1 MSKVTVQDIEAVD
14 DYWGPTF
21 RSILEGENTDA
32 ISEQLEMRVRSH
44 DKEIERICNLSYQ
57 GFIDSIQELLQVRT
71 QAQQLAQEVQTMDKS
86 LQLVSAALI
95 QQGNDL
101 VKARQIESNLASA
114 IEALKECLPALE
126 CYIKFCQQ
134 ASNKQYYQS
143 LRTLEILETQHLPKL
158 RSYRFVTQMRLAI
171 PVVKENI
178 RRSAEADFRE
188 FLENIRRFSPRIG
201 KEAIDHT
208 KKLQKRDINT
218 IIEDHKKAL
227 KNRSSAGDENNLSA
241 QDLIDFSPI
250 YRCLHIYNVL
260 GQREY
265 FEKDYRQQR
274 RDQAKLV
281 LQPPPGMHDN
291 LEAYK
296 LYICAIVGFFVVE
309 DHVKNTAGDV
319 VTSSYLEELWSSSLS
334 KFVNEISMS
343 SSSCTDPNILLRI
356 KNLIMLSINT
366 FKCYGYTVNVLWE
379 LLHNM
384 RDHYNEVLLQ
394 RWVHVFRDILDK
406 EQFLPMLVE
415 NQEEYEAIIERFPFH
430 SEQLES
436 TAFPK
441 KFPFSRMVPE
451 VYHQAKEFM
460 YACMKFAEDLTL
472 SSNEVAAMVRKAANL
487 LLTRSFSGCLSV
499 VFRNPSVALP
509 QLIQIIVDTQ
519 YLEKA
524 SPFLD
529 EFVGHMTNTCNTVS
543 GVTQT
548 TSAMFHVARQDAEKQ
563 VSVRICSKIDE
574 FFELSEYDWL
584 LVEPPGKAS
593 VFITDMISYLSSTL
607 ESFASKLPTIAQ
619 AACRRTCEHMAE
631 KIYAILFDDEVKQ
644 ISNGALQQINL
655 DLMQCEC
662 FAESEPVPGIKEG
675 ELSKYFLKCRQLLD
689 LLTMEEWA
697 TYLHDYGNKENR
709 YHLVHPQSIIIILE
723 KIREADKKTMFSV
736 LRKND
741 KKKLLETV
749 LKQLKH
755 LAERQS

>member
-21 RSILEGENTDA
+21 RSILEGDNKEN
-32 ISEQLEMRVRSH
+32 ISEQLEQRIRSH
-44 DKEIERICNLSYQ
+44 DKDIERICNISSQ
-57 GFIDSIQELLQVRT
+57 GFIESIHELLGVRT
-71 QAQQLAQEVQTMDKS
+71 QAHQLATEVQILDKS
-86 LQLVSAALI
+86 LQDISATLI
-95 QQGNDL
+95 KQGNDL

-114 IEALKECLPALE
+114 IDALQECLPALE
-126 CYIKFCQQ
+126 CYIKFCEQ
-134 ASNKQYYQS
+134 ANKKEYYQS
-143 LRTLEILETQHLPKL
+143 LRTLETLELQHLPKL
-158 RSYRFVTQMRLAI
+158 HSYKFVTKMRHAI
-171 PVVKENI
+171 PVIKENI
-178 RRSAEADFRE
+178 RCSAEADFRE

-201 KEAIDHT
+201 KQAIEHT

-218 IIEDHKKAL
+218 IIEDYKKSL
-227 KNRSSAGDENNLSA
+227 VNKENVVEGDNLSA
-241 QDLIDFSPI
+241 EDLIDFSPI
-250 YRCLHIYNVL
+250 YRCLHIYTVL
-260 GQREY
+260 GQKEY

-274 RDQAKLV
+274 RDQSKLV

-291 LEAYK
+291 LDTYK
-296 LYICAIVGFFVVE
+296 LYICAVVGFFVVE
-309 DHVKNTAGDV
+309 DHVKNNAGDV
-319 VTSSYLEELWSSSLS
+319 VTTAYLEELWSTSLT

-366 FKCYGYTVNVLWE
+366 FKCYGYTVTRLWE

-406 EQFLPMLVE
+406 EQFLPLIVE
-415 NQEEYEAIIERFPFH
+415 NQEKYEEIIERFPFH
-430 SEQLES
+430 WEQLEN
-436 TAFPK
+436 APFPK
-441 KFPFSRMVPE
+441 KFPFSGMVPE

-472 SSNEVAAMVRKAANL
+472 SPNEVAAMVRKAANL

-509 QLIQIIVDTQ
+509 QLIQIIIDTQ

-524 SPFLD
+524 SPFLE
-529 EFVGHMTNTCNTVS
+529 EFVCHMTNTESTVS
-543 GVTQT
+543 KTNN
-548 TSAMFHVARQDAEKQ
+548 SPAMFHVACQDAERQ
-563 VSVRICSKIDE
+563 VGIRICSKIDE
-574 FFELSEYDWL
+574 FFELSEYEWL

-593 VFITDMISYLSSTL
+593 AYITDMISYLSSTF
-607 ESFASKLPTIAQ
+607 ESFSTKLPSIAQ
-619 AACRRTCEHMAE
+619 TACHRTCEHMAE
-631 KIYAILFDDEVKQ
+631 KIWSLLFDDEVKQ
-644 ISNGALQQINL
+644 ISTGALQQINL
-655 DLMQCEC
+655 DLLQCEF
-662 FAESEPVPGIKEG
+662 FAAKDPVPGLNEG
-675 ELSKYFLKCRQLLD
+675 DLSKYFLKCRQLLD

-697 TYLHDYGNKENR
+697 TYLHDYGTKEDR
-709 YHLVHPQSIIIILE
+709 YNLVHPQYIIIILE
-723 KIREADKKTMFSV
+723 KIREADKKTMFSG

-755 LAERQS
+755 LAERQN

>member
-1 MSKVTVQDIEAVD
+1 MSKITVQDIEAVD

-21 RSILEGENTDA
+21 RSILEGDNKES
-32 ISEQLEMRVRSH
+32 ISEQLEQRIRSH
-44 DKEIERICNLSYQ
+44 DKDIERICNLSYQ
-57 GFIDSIQELLQVRT
+57 GFIESIQELLQVRT
-71 QAQQLAQEVQTMDKS
+71 QAHQLATEVQSLDKS
-86 LQLVSAALI
+86 LQQISASLI

-114 IEALKECLPALE
+114 IDALQECLPALE

-143 LRTLEILETQHLPKL
+143 LRTLENLELQHLPKL
-158 RSYRFVTQMRLAI
+158 QSYKFVTQMRHAI
-171 PVVKENI
+171 PVIKENI

-188 FLENIRRFSPRIG
+188 FLENIRRFSPKIG
-201 KEAIDHT
+201 KEAIEHT

-218 IIEDHKKAL
+218 IIEDHKKSL
-227 KNRSSAGDENNLSA
+227 KNKENAIDEDNLSA

-250 YRCLHIYNVL
+250 YRCLHIYTVL

-274 RDQAKLV
+274 RDQSKLV

-291 LEAYK
+291 LDAYK

-319 VTSSYLEELWSSSLS
+319 VTAAYLEELWSSSLT

-366 FKCYGYTVNVLWE
+366 FKCYGYTVNILWE

-406 EQFLPMLVE
+406 EQFLPMIVE
-415 NQEEYEAIIERFPFH
+415 NQEEYESIIERFPFH
-430 SEQLES
+430 SEQLEN
-436 TAFPK
+436 APFPK

-472 SSNEVAAMVRKAANL
+472 SPNEVAAMVRKAANL

-509 QLIQIIVDTQ
+509 QLIQIIIDTQ

-529 EFVGHMTNTCNTVS
+529 EFVCHMTNTVS
-543 GVTQT
+543 SVAQT
-548 TSAMFHVARQDAEKQ
+548 PSAMFHVARQDAERQ
-563 VSVRICSKIDE
+563 VGIRICSKIDE
-574 FFELSEYDWL
+574 FFELSEYEWL

-593 VFITDMISYLSSTL
+593 AYITDMISYLSSTF
-607 ESFASKLPTIAQ
+607 ESFSTKLPSIAQ
-619 AACRRTCEHMAE
+619 TACHRTCEHMAE
-631 KIYAILFDDEVKQ
+631 RIWSLLFDDEVKQ
-644 ISNGALQQINL
+644 ISTGALQQINL
-655 DLMQCEC
+655 DLLQCEF
-662 FAESEPVPGIKEG
+662 FAAKDPVPGLKEG
-675 ELSKYFLKCRQLLD
+675 DLSKYYLKCRQLLD

-697 TYLHDYGNKENR
+697 TYLHDYGTKEDR
-709 YHLVHPQSIIIILE
+709 YHLVHPQYIIIILE
-723 KIREADKKTMFSV
+723 KIREADKKTMFSG

-755 LAERQS
+755 LAERQN

>member
-71 QAQQLAQEVQTMDKS
+71 QAQQLALEVQTMDKS
-86 LQLVSAALI
+86 LQLVSASLI

-158 RSYRFVTQMRLAI
+158 HSYRFVTQMRLAI
-171 PVVKENI
+171 PVIKENI

-250 YRCLHIYNVL
+250 YRCLHIYSVL

-529 EFVGHMTNTCNTVS
+529 EFVGHMTNTVS

-631 KIYAILFDDEVKQ
+631 KIYAILFDDDVKQ